1 MPEVVTLGEAM
12 VVFNPDDYLPL
23 DYVHSFTKGMAGAE
37 ANFSIGIVRLGHE
50 AGWISRIGDDPFGRF
65 ILKSLKGEG
74 VDVSKVKIDSEHPT
88 GIYFKERKSAR
99 NINVY
104 YYRKGSAASFMSPED
119 LDEGYIS
126 SAKLLHITGI
136 TPALSQTCRETVYR
150 AIQIAKEKNVT
161 VSFDP
166 NIRLKLWNIQECR
179 KTLLDIAKYAD
190 IVLPGRD
197 EGGFLLDTDDPET
210 IAKAFLDL
218 GARVVAVKLGPE
230 GAMAMTDNEVM
241 YDSAPDV
248 AVVDTI
254 GAGDGFAAGFI
265 TGVLNGW
272 DIKQCLRLANDVGSI
287 VVSSSGDVEGL
298 PTMEEVEIFRG
309 NIKKVDR

>member
-12 VVFNPDDYLPL
+12 VVFNPSDYLPL

-37 ANFSIGIVRLGHE
+37 ANFSIGIARLGHE
-50 AGWISRIGDDPFGRF
+50 AGWISRVGDDPFGRF
-65 ILKSLKGEG
+65 ILKSLRGEG
-74 VDVSKVKIDSEHPT
+74 VDISRVKVDGEHPT
-88 GIYFKERKSAR
+88 GVYFKEKKSAR

-119 LDEGYIS
+119 LDEEYIA

-136 TPALSQTCRETVYR
+136 TPALSLSCRDTVYR
-150 AIQIAKEKNVT
+150 AMQIAKKNGVM

-166 NIRLKLWNIQECR
+166 NIRLKLWSIEECR
-179 KTLLDIAKYAD
+179 KTLLDIAKYVD
-190 IVLPGRD
+190 IVLPGQE
-197 EGGFLLDTDDPET
+197 EGKHLLDTDNPEE
-210 IAKAFLDL
+210 IARSFLSL
-218 GARVVAVKLGPE
+218 GAKIVVVKLGPK
-230 GAMAMTDNEVM
+230 GAMAMTDKETV

-248 AVVDTI
+248 PVVDTV

-272 DIKQCLRLANDVGSI
+272 DIKRCLRLANDVGSM
-287 VVSSSGDVEGL
+287 VVASNGDVEGL
-298 PTMEEVEIFRG
+298 PTMEEVEVFRG
-309 NIKKVDR
+309 TIKKVDR